1 MSVLNQSI
9 YKRIQYEKNNL
20 TFWMSRSI
28 DGEEGQKHIRR
39 MVSLN
44 VCGIINFF
52 VYNILLVSCRH
63 DKALSVL
70 ASKDLDLLRFE
81 ALSAG

>member
-1 MSVLNQSI
+1 
-9 YKRIQYEKNNL
+9 
-20 TFWMSRSI
+20 MSRSI

-63 DKALSVL
+63 DKAFSVL
-70 ASKDLDLLRFE
+70 PSKDLDLLRFE